1 MRQEHQISAKLNTIV
16 QGAVHKVQNSK
27 SNPPKT
33 ELLRSYRCE
42 RRPKTS
48 TRNTRSSREQAVS
61 RQVCRSLIRV
71 RPRQPTDPGP
81 PARLAAAYDKAV
93 EVNQKYQVRR
103 TLWGMN
109 HVATDQ
115 SRKARHSRRSSD
127 PRADRPHQNTL
138 GLGPHLCTAVAQN
151 RAPGRSLERDIRPV
165 VAAGAPADRKAA
177 APGPRQVSW
186 LCIRARRGLHCA
198 SAVDCMEGGAVET
211 RVDKRVCRRKYREAG
226 EGRRRR
232 TVSAWLGPAGASGL
246 TPLRQARRCY
256 ATPGGPRRERCC
268 RRRCCCCCCRR
279 RAAGE
284 RCCPFGASSGD
295 AVSAIGASLCAPSP
309 LIVIVCRTTAV

>member
-151 RAPGRSLERDIRPV
+151 RAPGRSASVPSLSACDGGRAS
-165 VAAGAPADRKAA
+165 VAIHCAE
-177 APGPRQVSW
+177 PGTRQTVSPPPSKENSARSSRQV
-186 LCIRARRGLHCA
+186 LPRIGRLLLRAL
-198 SAVDCMEGGAVET
+198 
-211 RVDKRVCRRKYREAG
+211 DK
-226 EGRRRR
+226 
-232 TVSAWLGPAGASGL
+232 
-246 TPLRQARRCY
+246 
-256 ATPGGPRRERCC
+256 
-268 RRRCCCCCCRR
+268 
-279 RAAGE
+279 
-284 RCCPFGASSGD
+284 
-295 AVSAIGASLCAPSP
+295 
-309 LIVIVCRTTAV
+309 